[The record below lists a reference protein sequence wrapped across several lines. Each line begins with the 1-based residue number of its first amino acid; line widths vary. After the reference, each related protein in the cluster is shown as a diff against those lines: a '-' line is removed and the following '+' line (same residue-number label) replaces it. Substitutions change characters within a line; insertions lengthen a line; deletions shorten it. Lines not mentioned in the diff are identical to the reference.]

1 MPEFEPLAPDD
12 PREIAGYLLRARLGE
27 GGQGVVYLGDDGER
41 VAIKLFRVGL
51 DPDDTAALDA
61 LQTELTV
68 VRSIPSF
75 CTARIRDVGRVGG
88 RPYTVA
94 EYVDGVSLH
103 ARVRTE
109 GPLRGDGLNRLAIGT
124 ITALAATHA
133 AGVVHRDF
141 KPHNIMLS
149 ADGPRLIDFG
159 VAHALELA
167 VPDAGSRWG
176 TPAYMAPEQVDGG
189 DAGPPADVFSWGVTM
204 VFAATGRPAFGEI
217 SDRTV
222 FSRIRHAAPD
232 TSDLPSPLRE
242 LVNRCLAKDPA
253 RRPTAKD
260 VLTHL
265 IDQRTMPPSGTGN
278 EPPGPRTPTV
288 DRRPS
293 PAPHAEAPQAPP
305 TRTSPLFASHRA
317 RTALVAAATALVV
330 AAVIAV
336 PMLWREHA
344 STGPTARKPQAA
356 PPIRRITV
364 GSANFTESTL
374 IGEIYAQILQSR
386 GYQVVRHFD
395 LGPREV
401 YYWQVASGEVTVM
414 PEYNGALASYVG
426 AASGDGAGPTTTDE
440 VNARLRRKLPPA
452 LELLPSARAENKDSL
467 TVTTRTADQYG
478 LRSIA
483 DLRQAPSDFVVGA
496 ATEFESRRQGMVGLR
511 ASYRLNLK
519 FQPLQTGDRRTL
531 VQLLKNGS
539 IQAANLFTTD
549 PAIAAGKFVVLAD
562 PNHLFSAQNVAP
574 LVYRSALDDKA
585 RQALSAVSDRLTTRD
600 LLDMNAKI
608 DGGKATPAAVATK
621 WLKDVGL
628 IAS

>member
-12 PREIAGYLLRARLGE
+12 PREIAGYPVRGRLGE
-27 GGQGVVYLGDDGER
+27 GGQGVVFLADDDGEP
-41 VAIKLFRVGL
+41 VAIKLFHVGL

-68 VRSIPSF
+68 VRSVPSF
-75 CTARIRDVGRVGG
+75 CTARIRDVGRSDG

-103 ARVRTE
+103 ACVRAD
-109 GPLRGDGLNRLAIGT
+109 GPMRGDDLNRLAIGT

-141 KPHNIMLS
+141 KPHNIVLS

-159 VAHALELA
+159 VARALELA

-189 DAGPPADVFSWGVTM
+189 EAGPAADVFSWGVTM

-253 RRPTAKD
+253 LRPTASD
-260 VLTHL
+260 ALMHL
-265 IDQRTMPPSGTGN
+265 IDHRTLPPGGTRN

-288 DRRPS
+288 DRRAE
-293 PAPHAEAPQAPP
+293 PAPPSDPQQALAS
-305 TRTSPLFASHRA
+305 SPLFTSRRFRA
-317 RTALVAAATALVV
+317 TFAAAAAALVV
-330 AAVIAV
+330 AAVVAV
-336 PMLWREHA
+336 PMVWHERTSARPDAGRPLPARA
-344 STGPTARKPQAA
+344 SRQ
-356 PPIRRITV
+356 ITV
-364 GSANFTESTL
+364 GSANFAESTL
-374 IGEIYAQILQSR
+374 IGEIYAQILQAR
-386 GYQVVRHFD
+386 GYQVVRRFD
-395 LGPREV
+395 LGSREV
-401 YYWQVASGEVTVM
+401 YYRQVTSGEVDVM
-414 PEYNGALASYVG
+414 PEYNGALASYIG
-426 AASGDGAGPTTTDE
+426 AASGDGSGPTTTDA
-440 VNARLRRKLPPA
+440 VNAQLRRKLPPT
-452 LELLPSARAENKDSL
+452 LELLPSARAEDKDSL
-467 TVTTRTADQYG
+467 TVTARTADQYG
-478 LRSIA
+478 LRSID
-483 DLRQAPSDFVVGA
+483 DLRDVPPGFVVGA
-496 ATEFESRRQGMVGLR
+496 ASEFESRREGMVGLR
-511 ASYRLNLK
+511 AAYRLNLS
-519 FQPLQTGDRRTL
+519 FQPLQTGDRRSL
-531 VQLLKNGS
+531 VQMLENGS

-549 PAIAAGKFVVLAD
+549 PAIAAKRFVVLAD
-562 PNHLFSAQNVAP
+562 PNHLFSAQNVTP
-574 LVYRSALDDKA
+574 LIYRAALDAGA

-600 LLDMNAKI
+600 LLDMNARI
-608 DGGKATPAAVATK
+608 DGGKPTAAVATD

-628 IAS
+628 IPS